1 MIQAPLGGGTLGSVA
16 WYEGAFF
23 YQIFPDRYFRAGPPG
38 KPAPTGP
45 FEPWEAPPTLRGFK
59 GGTLWG
65 IAEKIPYLKDLGVEA
80 LYLNPIFASTAN
92 HRYHTVDYYQ
102 VDPLLGGNAA
112 LRHLLEV
119 AHAHG
124 IRLILDGVF
133 NHTGRGFFAFQHLL
147 ENGEQSPYRDWYHVK
162 GFPLNPYSRHPNY
175 EAWWGNPELPKLRVE
190 TPAVREYLLEVA
202 EHWIRFG
209 ADGWRLDVPNEIPD
223 PEFWR
228 AFRRRVKGAN
238 PEAYIVGEI
247 WEEADL
253 WLQGDM
259 FDATMNY
266 PLSRA
271 ILGFVGG
278 EVLDQELSS
287 RSGLGRIEPLQALA
301 FSHRLEGLFSRYRP
315 EVVRAQMNL
324 LTSHDTPRLLT
335 LLRGSVERAKLALSL
350 LFLLP
355 GNPTVYYG
363 EEVGMEGGHDPEN
376 RGGMIWDEA
385 RWQEEIRQTVRR
397 MARLRQEHPELRTA
411 PYQRVY
417 AADGHLAFTRGPYLV
432 VVNASP
438 EPFRQDFPLHG
449 ALPRG
454 AQAVDLLSGKTC
466 TPAGGRLCGPELPPF
481 SVAIWVEV

>member
-1 MIQAPLGGGTLGSVA
+1 MTWAPFPCGTLPPVA
-16 WYEGAFF
+16 WYEGTFF
-23 YQIFPDRYFRAGPPG
+23 YQIFPDRFFRSGPPG
-38 KPAPTGP
+38 KPAPAGP
-45 FEPWEAPPTLRGFK
+45 LEPWEAPPTLRGFK

-65 IAEKIPYLKDLGVEA
+65 VAEKIAYLVDLGVEA

-92 HRYHTVDYYQ
+92 HRYHTTDYFQ
-102 VDPLLGGNAA
+102 VDPVLGGNAA

-124 IRLILDGVF
+124 IRVILDGVF

-147 ENGEQSPYRDWYHVK
+147 ENGPESPYRDWYYVK
-162 GFPLNPYSRHPNY
+162 GFPLKAYSPHPNY
-175 EAWWGNPELPKLRVE
+175 EAWWGNPELPKLKVE
-190 TPAVREYLLEVA
+190 TPAVREYLFSVA
-202 EHWIRFG
+202 EHWVRFG

-228 AFRRRVKGAN
+228 AFRLRVKGAN

-247 WEEADL
+247 WEEADS

-278 EVLDQELSS
+278 EVLDRELAG
-287 RSGLGRIEPLQALA
+287 RTGLGRVEPLQALA
-301 FSHRLEGLFSRYRP
+301 FSHRLESLFSRYRP

-335 LLRGSVERAKLALSL
+335 LLQGDTARARLALSL

-363 EEVGMEGGHDPEN
+363 EEIGMEGGHDPEN
-376 RGGMIWDEA
+376 RGGMVWEEE
-385 RWQEEIRQTVRR
+385 RWKKEIREAVKRL
-397 MARLRQEHPELRTA
+397 ARLRKEHPGLRTA
-411 PYQRVY
+411 PYTRIY
-417 AADGHLAFTRGPYLV
+417 AVGGHLAFTRGPYLV
-432 VVNASP
+432 VVNATP
-438 EPFRQDFPLHG
+438 FPFRQDFPLHG

-454 AQAVDLLSGKTC
+454 AQAVDLLSGAVC
-466 TPAGGRLCGPELPPF
+466 TPMGGRLCGPELHPF
-481 SVAIWVEV
+481 SVAVWVEV

>member
-1 MIQAPLGGGTLGSVA
+1 MTQAPFSCGTLAPVA

-23 YQIFPDRYFRAGPPG
+23 YQVFPDRFFRAGPPG

-59 GGTLWG
+59 GGTLFG
-65 IAEKIPYLKDLGVEA
+65 VAEKIPYLVDLGVEA
-80 LYLNPIFASTAN
+80 LYLNPVFASTAN
-92 HRYHTVDYYQ
+92 HRYHTVDYLQ
-102 VDPLLGGNAA
+102 VDPVLGGNAA

-124 IRLILDGVF
+124 IRVILDGVF

-147 ENGEQSPYRDWYHVK
+147 ENGPESPYREWYYVK
-162 GFPLNPYSRHPNY
+162 GFPLNAYSPEPNY
-175 EAWWGNPELPKLRVE
+175 EAWWGNPELPKLKVE
-190 TPAVREYLLEVA
+190 TPAVREYLLGVA

-209 ADGWRLDVPNEIPD
+209 ADGWRLDVPNEIQD

-247 WEEADL
+247 WEEADF

-266 PLSRA
+266 PLARA
-271 ILGFVGG
+271 VLGFVGG
-278 EVLDQELSS
+278 EALDQELSG
-287 RSGLGRIEPLQALA
+287 RTGLGRIEPLQALA
-301 FSHRLEGLFSRYRP
+301 FSHRLENLFSRYRP

-335 LLRGSVERAKLALSL
+335 LLRGDADRARLALSL

-355 GNPTVYYG
+355 GSPTVYYG
-363 EEVGMEGGHDPEN
+363 EEVGLEGGHDPEN
-376 RGGMIWDEA
+376 RGGMIWEEG
-385 RWQEEIRQTVRR
+385 RWKKGIRESVKRL
-397 MARLRQEHPELRTA
+397 ARLRKEHPELRTA
-411 PYQRVY
+411 PYTRIY
-417 AADGHLAFTRGPYLV
+417 AVDGHLAFTRGPYLV
-432 VVNASP
+432 VVNATP
-438 EPFRQDFPLHG
+438 FPFRQDFPLHG

-454 AQAVDLLSGKTC
+454 SQAVDLLSGAVC
-466 TPAGGRLCGPELPPF
+466 TPMGGRLCGPELPPF
-481 SVAIWVEV
+481 SVAVWVEV

>member
-1 MIQAPLGGGTLGSVA
+1 M
-16 WYEGAFF
+16 
-23 YQIFPDRYFRAGPPG
+23 
-38 KPAPTGP
+38 
-45 FEPWEAPPTLRGFK
+45 
-59 GGTLWG
+59 
-65 IAEKIPYLKDLGVEA
+65 
-80 LYLNPIFASTAN
+80 
-92 HRYHTVDYYQ
+92 
-102 VDPLLGGNAA
+102 
-112 LRHLLEV
+112 
-119 AHAHG
+119 
-124 IRLILDGVF
+124 
-133 NHTGRGFFAFQHLL
+133 
-147 ENGEQSPYRDWYHVK
+147 
-162 GFPLNPYSRHPNY
+162 
-175 EAWWGNPELPKLRVE
+175 
-190 TPAVREYLLEVA
+190 
-202 EHWIRFG
+202 
-209 ADGWRLDVPNEIPD
+209 
-223 PEFWR
+223 
-228 AFRRRVKGAN
+228 
-238 PEAYIVGEI
+238 GEI
-247 WEEADL
+247 WEEADF

-278 EVLDQELSS
+278 EVLDQELAA

-301 FSHRLEGLFSRYRP
+301 FSHRLENLFSRYRP

-376 RGGMIWDEA
+376 RAGMVWDHA
-385 RWQEEIRQTVRR
+385 LWKEEIRQTVRR
-397 MARLRQEHPELRTA
+397 LARLRQEHPELRTA

-432 VVNASP
+432 VVNAAS